1 MSRVNPRE
9 IDGVERR
16 EYLDLLWTSIAGL
29 NSRDEVKSFFKDLL
43 SESEAIM
50 LARRIKIAQSL
61 LEGQTYDE
69 IMKEIRVAKNTV
81 SRVHQW
87 LISGFGGYEKG
98 LKQFEKELERR
109 ARVITKKQKQME
121 PFSFEWLKK
130 KYKNNDWIISPA
142 FDQINTT
149 QN

>member
-69 IMKEIRVAKNTV
+69 IMKEISDSFSARTMTEDERFKMKEKVQQAIDETNKILEGLAK
-81 SRVHQW
+81 S
-87 LISGFGGYEKG
+87 K
-98 LKQFEKELERR
+98 EKEIKE
-109 ARVITKKQKQME
+109 T
-121 PFSFEWLKK
+121 
-130 KYKNNDWIISPA
+130 
-142 FDQINTT
+142 
-149 QN
+149 